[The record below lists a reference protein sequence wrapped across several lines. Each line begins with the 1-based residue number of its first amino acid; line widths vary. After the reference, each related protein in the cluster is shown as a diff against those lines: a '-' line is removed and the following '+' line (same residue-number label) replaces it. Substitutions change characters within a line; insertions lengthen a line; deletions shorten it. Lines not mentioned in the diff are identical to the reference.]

1 MRGHCAGA
9 VHRSRSSDR
18 CRVCIRVRMRSVLS
32 GALTHSPSCRPC
44 LFELT
49 CLCAVPA
56 TDRSSGSGFPFSARA
71 RARRRARARAF
82 VAPGPE
88 PELCFR
94 FPWADVS
101 SFGLAVTWAWVRSA
115 SHVRIRPACVNG
127 VAGRVLLS
135 LLVASILSP
144 MLGSLPRRHFR
155 SGIADVRSTRVVII
169 SCLCAVFMA
178 LSSCYA
184 LWVVI
189 VRDFRRVGVIGT
201 WGRWGGLCLEGSMT
215 SVTSVCECGGG
226 WRVAYG
232 DPDANS
238 GIRVYAEDAAWEV
251 SWPARRWGRWRRHRR
266 LGRPSSTVSV
276 SCDPQASPVWSSRAG
291 MLNRAS
297 KLCRLFCIIRREH
310 GQGVGEARGQ
320 LGR

>member
-1 MRGHCAGA
+1 MPPLLPWGFAQELKEHGATSLSGYRLAQIHFRVRIDRTPREQDSNQWVARVPSVMAARRGSMLETAAPCRVYELRRLLRTEMRGHCAGA

-56 TDRSSGSGFPFSARA
+56 TDRSSGSEFPFSARA

-127 VAGRVLLS
+127 VAGRVPLL
-135 LLVASILSP
+135 LLAASALSP
-144 MLGSLPRRHFR
+144 VL
-155 SGIADVRSTRVVII
+155 
-169 SCLCAVFMA
+169 
-178 LSSCYA
+178 
-184 LWVVI
+184 
-189 VRDFRRVGVIGT
+189 
-201 WGRWGGLCLEGSMT
+201 
-215 SVTSVCECGGG
+215 
-226 WRVAYG
+226 
-232 DPDANS
+232 
-238 GIRVYAEDAAWEV
+238 
-251 SWPARRWGRWRRHRR
+251 
-266 LGRPSSTVSV
+266 
-276 SCDPQASPVWSSRAG
+276 
-291 MLNRAS
+291 
-297 KLCRLFCIIRREH
+297 
-310 GQGVGEARGQ
+310 
-320 LGR
+320 

>member
-1 MRGHCAGA
+1 MAARRGSMLETAAPCRVYELRRLLLTEMRGHFA
-9 VHRSRSSDR
+9 VAFHRSRCSDR
-18 CRVCIRVRMRSVLS
+18 CLICILVLMRSVLS
-32 GALTHSPSCRPC
+32 GSFTYSLSCRPC

-135 LLVASILSP
+135 LLVASVLSP

-155 SGIADVRSTRVVII
+155 SGIADVPLATAHDLEEALAAADRAWPLWRATDVEKRSAILHKTADLLRE
-169 SCLCAVFMA
+169 
-178 LSSCYA
+178 
-184 LWVVI
+184 
-189 VRDFRRVGVIGT
+189 R
-201 WGRWGGLCLEGSMT
+201 
-215 SVTSVCECGGG
+215 
-226 WRVAYG
+226 
-232 DPDANS
+232 
-238 GIRVYAEDAAWEV
+238 
-251 SWPARRWGRWRRHRR
+251 AR
-266 LGRPSSTVSV
+266 S
-276 SCDPQASPVWSSRAG
+276 
-291 MLNRAS
+291 
-297 KLCRLFCIIRREH
+297 
-310 GQGVGEARGQ
+310 AR
-320 LGR
+320 